1 MTQKGVIFT
10 IVEVSR
16 KSTGGKKRDKNE
28 KRILVT
34 TVALS
39 FSPYLLFVKT
49 PDFFGGGVKTL
60 LLVFKQV

>member
-34 TVALS
+34 TVLS

-60 LLVFKQV
+60 LLFFKQV

>member
-16 KSTGGKKRDKNE
+16 KSTGGKKGDKNE

-34 TVALS
+34 TVVLS
-39 FSPYLLFVKT
+39 FSPTLLFVKT
-49 PDFFGGGVKTL
+49 PDFFGGG
-60 LLVFKQV
+60 

>member
-34 TVALS
+34 TVLS

-49 PDFFGGGVKTL
+49 PDFFGGG
-60 LLVFKQV
+60 

>member
-39 FSPYLLFVKT
+39 FFPHLLFVKT
-49 PDFFGGGVKTL
+49 PDFFGGWGKDTFVT
-60 LLVFKQV
+60 F